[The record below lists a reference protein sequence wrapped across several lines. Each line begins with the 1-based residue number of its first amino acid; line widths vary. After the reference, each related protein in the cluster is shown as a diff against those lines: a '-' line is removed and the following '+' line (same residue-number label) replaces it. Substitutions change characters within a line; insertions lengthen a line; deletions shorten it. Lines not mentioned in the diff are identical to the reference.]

1 MAELPGIERETL
13 EVDVVIVGA
22 GPAGLAAAYKLAELI
37 RVHNESDAEKKLEG
51 ISIAVLEKGKEIG
64 SHGISGAVMDPRG
77 ISELMPDW
85 LERGCPIEAPVGGD
99 EFWYL
104 TEKLRAVKLSGP
116 AMPPPLKNHGNYVVS
131 LGEVVRWLGP
141 IVGEMGVDLFA
152 EFAATRVLVEDG
164 RVVGVR
170 TGDKGIDKLGHPKSN
185 FEPGVDIRAKITIL
199 AEGPRGTC
207 VKQLN
212 TIFDL
217 HAGKNPQVY
226 SLGVKELWQL
236 PDDRHRAGDVIHTLG
251 FPLDMDTFGGAFIY
265 GMKDRIVDIGLVVGL
280 DYKNPTLDPH
290 NELQRLKLHPAVQE
304 ILRGGRMIAAGAKA
318 IPEGGYYAM
327 PRLYGDG
334 FMILGDSGGFLNGA
348 RLKGIHLAFKS
359 GILAAETAFAALLNE
374 DFSSN
379 QLKQYDELF
388 EVSWAKEELWKQRNF
403 HQGFHNGQIAGV
415 LNAGLGTITGG
426 RGFGISNKLEGEA
439 GHERMVRIKRYF
451 ASDDPHPPAKVKYDG
466 TYTFDKVTNVYNG
479 GVLHE
484 ENQPAHLLIADTE
497 VCITRC
503 TEEYGNPC
511 FHFCPAQV
519 YEPQTT
525 ADGRGK
531 VPFLNFTNCFHC
543 KTCDIMDPYQVI
555 TWVPPEGGGGPDY
568 KKL

>member
-37 RVHNESDAEKKLEG
+37 RVHNESDSEKKLEG

-104 TEKLRAVKLSGP
+104 TEKSRPVKLSGA

-170 TGDKGIDKLGHPKSN
+170 TGDKGIDKLGQPKAN
-185 FEPGVDIRAKITIL
+185 YEPGVDVRAKITIF

-207 VKQLN
+207 VKQLAS
-212 TIFDL
+212 IFDL
-217 HAGKNPQVY
+217 YAGKNPQVY

-236 PDDRHRAGDVIHTLG
+236 PEDRHPAGNVIHTLG
-251 FPLDMDTFGGAFIY
+251 YPLDMDTFGGAFIY

-290 NELQRLKLHPAVQE
+290 HELQRLKMHPAVQE
-304 ILRGGRMIAAGAKA
+304 ILRGGKMIAAGAKA
-318 IPEGGYYAM
+318 IPEGGYYSM

-334 FMILGDSGGFLNGA
+334 FMILGDSGAFLNGA

-359 GILAAETAFAALLNE
+359 GILAAETAFGALLNE
-374 DFSSN
+374 DYSST
-379 QLKQYDELF
+379 QLKQYDEMF
-388 EVSWAKEELWKQRNF
+388 EVSWAKEELWLQRNF

-415 LNAGLGTITGG
+415 INAGLGTITRG
-426 RGFGISNKLEGEA
+426 RGYGVADKLDGQA
-439 GHERMVRIKRYF
+439 GHERMERIKRYF
-451 ASDDPHPPAKVKYDG
+451 GSDDPHPPAKMKYDG

-484 ENQPAHLLIADTE
+484 ENQPAHLLIMDTE

>member
-13 EVDVVIVGA
+13 DVDVVIVGA

-37 RVHNESDAEKKLEG
+37 RLHNESDAEKKLEG

-77 ISELMPDW
+77 LAELMPDW
-85 LERGCPIEAPVGGD
+85 LERGCPVEAQVGAD
-99 EFWYL
+99 AFWYL
-104 TEKLRAVKLSGP
+104 TEKKKIVSPLV
-116 AMPPPLKNHGNYVVS
+116 PPPMHNQGNYVIS
-131 LGEVVRWLGP
+131 LGELVRWLAP

-152 EFAATRVLVEDG
+152 EFAASRVLVEDG

-170 TGDKGIDKLGHPKSN
+170 TGDKGIDKNGQPKPN
-185 FEPGVDIRAKITIL
+185 YEPGVDVRAKMTIL
-199 AEGPRGTC
+199 AEGPRGTLT
-207 VKQLN
+207 KQLSGM
-212 TIFDL
+212 FDL
-217 HAGKNPQVY
+217 YAGKNPQVY
-226 SLGVKELWQL
+226 SVGVKELWQV
-236 PDDRHRAGDVIHTLG
+236 PHDRFPAGTVVHTMG

-265 GMKDRIVDIGLVVGL
+265 GMKDRIIDIGLVVGL

-290 NELQRLKLHPAVQE
+290 NELQRLKLHPAIQE
-304 ILRGGRMIAAGAKA
+304 LLRGGKMIAAGAKA
-318 IPEGGYYAM
+318 IPEGGYYSM
-327 PRLYGDG
+327 PRLHGDG

-348 RLKGIHLAFKS
+348 RLKGIHLAIKS
-359 GILAAETAFAALLNE
+359 GILAAEAAFQALLN
-374 DFSSN
+374 DDYSAA
-379 QLKQYDELF
+379 QLNTYEALF
-388 EVSWAKEELWKQRNF
+388 EASWAKDELWKQRNF
-403 HQGFHNGQIAGV
+403 HQAFNDGQIAGM
-415 LNAGLGTITGG
+415 LNAGLGIVTGG
-426 RGFGISNKLEGEA
+426 RGYGIANRLEG
-439 GHERMVRIKRYF
+439 HEGWARMERIKRYF
-451 ASDDPHPPAKVKYDG
+451 GSEDPHPPEKVKYDN

-479 GVLHE
+479 GVIHE
-484 ENQPAHLLIADTE
+484 ENQPAHLLILDTE

-503 TEEYGNPC
+503 TEEFGNPC

-519 YEPQTT
+519 YEPQPT
-525 ADGRGK
+525 ADGRGR

>member
-13 EVDVVIVGA
+13 DVDVVVVGA
-22 GPAGLAAAYKLAELI
+22 GPAGLAAAYRLAELI

-77 ISELMPDW
+77 IAELMPDW
-85 LERGCPIEAPVGGD
+85 LDRGCPVESPVTTD
-99 EFWYL
+99 AFWYL
-104 TEKLRAVKLSGP
+104 TEKFKLDAP
-116 AMPPPLKNHGNYVVS
+116 IMPPPLQNHGNYVVS

-141 IVGEMGVDLFA
+141 IVGEMGVDLFP
-152 EFAATRVLVEDG
+152 EFAATRVLVENG
-164 RVVGVR
+164 RVTGVR
-170 TGDKGIDKLGHPKSN
+170 TGDKGIDKNGQPKSN
-185 FEPGVDIRAKITIL
+185 FEPGVDIKAKITIF
-199 AEGPRGTC
+199 AEGPRGTLA
-207 VKQLN
+207 KQLAGM
-212 TIFDL
+212 FDL
-217 HAGKNPQVY
+217 YEGKNPQVY

-236 PDDRHRAGDVIHTLG
+236 PDDRYPAGTVTHTLG
-251 FPLDMDTFGGAFIY
+251 FPLDMDTFGGGFIY

-280 DYKNPTLDPH
+280 DYRNPTLDPH
-290 NELQRLKLHPAVQE
+290 NELQRMKLHPAIQE

-318 IPEGGYYAM
+318 IPEGGYYSM
-327 PRLYGDG
+327 PRLYGEG

-359 GILAAETAFAALLNE
+359 GVLAGETAFHALLGE

-379 QLKQYDELF
+379 QLAEYDALF
-388 EVSWAKEELWKQRNF
+388 EASWAKEELWRERNF
-403 HQGFHNGQIAGV
+403 HQPFENGQLAGL
-415 LNAGLGTITGG
+415 LNAGASMITGG
-426 RGFGISNKLEGEA
+426 RGYGIFDKLEGHA
-439 GHERMVRIKRYF
+439 GHERMERIKRYF
-451 ASDDPHPPAKVKYDG
+451 SSEDPHPPAKVKYDG
-466 TYTFDKVTNVYNG
+466 QYTFDKVTNVYNG
-479 GVLHE
+479 GVIHE
-484 ENQPAHLLIADTE
+484 ENQPAHLLITDTE

-519 YEPQTT
+519 YEPQPT

-555 TWVPPEGGGGPDY
+555 TWVPPEGGGGPEY